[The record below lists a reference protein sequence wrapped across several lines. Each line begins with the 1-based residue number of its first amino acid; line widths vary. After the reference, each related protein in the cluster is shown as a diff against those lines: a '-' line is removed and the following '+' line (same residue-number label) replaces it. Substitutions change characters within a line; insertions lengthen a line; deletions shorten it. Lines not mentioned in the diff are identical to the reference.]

1 MTLFL
6 PNAVIEFSME
16 SDEAIDLEL
25 RARQH
30 RLIAAV
36 HNGLVHP
43 TREASALGNKCRFIL
58 YRPAWR
64 HPSSELSTHDSMPG
78 DDFLLLKR
86 PLKESPE
93 TLVPPLSLSGAGCY
107 WPLGL
112 DTCV

>member
-6 PNAVIEFSME
+6 PNVVIEFSTE
-16 SDEAIDLEL
+16 SGEAIDLEL

-43 TREASALGNKCRFIL
+43 TREASALGNKRRFIL
-58 YRPAWR
+58 YRPAC
-64 HPSSELSTHDSMPG
+64 PSSELSIHDPMPG
-78 DDFLLLKR
+78 DDFLLLKW

-93 TLVPPLSLSGAGCY
+93 TLVPPLSLSSAGCY
-107 WPLGL
+107 WPPGL